1 MRDLY
6 STNVEA
12 AAYLARSE
20 AIPEREDRPSLAELA
35 EDERE
40 WKAWLAE
47 RRANRG

>member
-1 MRDLY
+1 MDDRY

-12 AAYLARSE
+12 AAYYARDDTY
-20 AIPEREDRPSLAELA
+20 PDDDDRPSPAELA

-47 RRANRG
+47 QRANRG

>member
-6 STNVEA
+6 SSNVEA
-12 AAYLARSE
+12 AAYLARCDD
-20 AIPEREDRPSLAELA
+20 ILDLEDRPSPAELA

-47 RRANRG
+47 RRANGD